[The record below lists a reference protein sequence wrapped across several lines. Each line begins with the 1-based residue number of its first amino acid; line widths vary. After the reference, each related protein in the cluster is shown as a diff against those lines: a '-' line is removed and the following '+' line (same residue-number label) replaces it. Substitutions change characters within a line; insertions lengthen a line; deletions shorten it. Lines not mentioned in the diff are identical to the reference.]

1 MRSRKHRVPE
11 LRIGISGWTYKPWRG
26 VFFPKGLVQKRE
38 LAFASRQVNAI
49 EINGSFYSLQT
60 PASYA
65 KWYSETPDGF
75 LFAVK
80 CPRFITHIKRLRNIE
95 TPLANFFASGVLRL
109 REKLGPLLWQ
119 FPPFFKFDAVRFT
132 EFFNLLPRDT
142 RSAATLARKHDN
154 HLRASAWTRTDK
166 NRPLEHVVEIRHPSF
181 VSPDFIALLRKHR
194 IGLVIADTAGK
205 WPFLED
211 ITSDVIYIRL
221 HGDEK
226 LYVSGYTD
234 KSLIEWARKIRA
246 WSDGKNP
253 ARTKRIA
260 PPAKPAPRG
269 RSVYVF
275 FDNDVKVRAPFDAMT
290 LAHKLK
296 LGPAPDEAPPAESI
310 SEEPRTSW
318 PVKWGARSKRP

>member
-1 MRSRKHRVPE
+1 MPE
-11 LRIGISGWTYKPWRG
+11 LRIGISGWTYPPWRG
-26 VFFPKGLVQKRE
+26 VFFPKGLTQKRE

-65 KWYSETPDGF
+65 KWYAQTPDGF
-75 LFAVK
+75 LFSVK
-80 CPRFITHIKRLRNIE
+80 CPRFITHLKRLRDIE

-109 REKLGPLLWQ
+109 NEKLGPLLWQ
-119 FPPFFKFDAVRFT
+119 FPPSFKFDEARFT
-132 EFFNLLPRDT
+132 EFFKLLPRDT
-142 RSAATLARKHDN
+142 RAGAKLARKHDD
-154 HLRASAWTRTDK
+154 HLKGRAWTRVDR
-166 NRPLEHVVEIRHPSF
+166 NQPLQHVVEIRHATF
-181 VSPDFIALLRKHR
+181 VSPAFIALLRKHD

-211 ITSDVIYIRL
+211 ITADLIYVRL

-234 KSLIEWARKIRA
+234 KALTEWARKIRG
-246 WSDGKNP
+246 WYSGKNP
-253 ARTKRIA
+253 SGTKRVSS
-260 PPAKPAPRG
+260 PAKAVKAG

-296 LGPAPDEAPPAESI
+296 LGPAPEDAPPAESI
-310 SEEPRTSW
+310 AEEPRSSW
-318 PVKWGARSKRP
+318 PSKWGKRPEALQKRVQR

>member
-1 MRSRKHRVPE
+1 MPE
-11 LRIGISGWTYKPWRG
+11 LRIGISGWTYPPWRG

-65 KWYSETPDGF
+65 KWYAETPDHF
-75 LFAVK
+75 LFSVK
-80 CPRFITHIKRLRNIE
+80 CPRFITHLKRLREIE

-109 REKLGPLLWQ
+109 NEKLGPLLWQ
-119 FPPFFKFDAVRFT
+119 FPPFFKFAPARFT
-132 EFFNLLPRDT
+132 DFFNLLPRDT
-142 RSAATLARKHDN
+142 RAAAQLARKHDN
-154 HLRASAWTRTDK
+154 HLRSAAWTRIDR
-166 NRPLEHVVEIRHPSF
+166 NRPLHHVVEIRHASF
-181 VSPDFIALLRKHR
+181 ASPQFIALLRQR
-194 IGLVIADTAGK
+194 DIGLVIADTAGK

-211 ITSDVIYIRL
+211 ITSDVIYVRL

-234 KSLIEWARKIRA
+234 KALTEWARKIRA
-246 WSDGKNP
+246 WHSGKNP
-253 ARTKRIA
+253 TRTKRIA
-260 PPAKPAPRG
+260 APAKPRKAG

-275 FDNDVKVRAPFDAMT
+275 FDNDVKVRAPFDAMS

-296 LGPAPDEAPPAESI
+296 LGPAPDEAPPTESI
-310 SEEPRTSW
+310 AEEPRTSW
-318 PVKWGARSKRP
+318 PQRWSAQPQRA